1 MSISLIDLL
10 MRVLARVLD
19 TLEGTWP
26 FLVLSVV
33 LASVVQVYVGADRLG
48 GWLRRSIPVAVV
60 GAVLLGALTPFCSCG
75 TMAVVLGSLASSVP
89 WAPVV
94 AFMASSPLT
103 SPGEYALSVGLFG
116 PGFATAFV
124 IAAIGV
130 GLLGG
135 MAAWVL
141 ERAGLLAGQSRVQ
154 PGASTCSGTSEGGE
168 AQASDVQAPC
178 CPAALESLVGTPT
191 ALVAAAPVTS
201 DGACGSTG
209 SRCCGTPGPDRPAP
223 GPRRVPLTSRLT
235 AVGTDPRTRELG
247 RALVTNGRRLA
258 WYFLAFAA
266 LGYLIIEL
274 IPTAVLEQ
282 HLGDGNGLTAVPL
295 AALLGIPMYVN
306 TEGSLPLVASLM
318 DGGMG
323 AGPALAFLVTGAGTS
338 IGAVSGMLIVA
349 RWRIVALVVGTLFVS
364 ACLVGWVAPLWL

>member
-1 MSISLIDLL
+1 VTGSLLDLL
-10 MRVLARVLD
+10 TRVVTRVLD
-19 TLEGTWP
+19 TLESTWP

-75 TMAVVLGSLASSVP
+75 TMAVVLGSLAASVP

-94 AFMASSPLT
+94 AFLASSPLT

-116 PGFATAFV
+116 PRFATAFV
-124 IAAIGV
+124 VAAIGV

-135 MAAWVL
+135 AAAWAL
-141 ERAGLLAGQSRVQ
+141 ERAGWLTGQSRVA
-154 PGASTCSGTSEGGE
+154 PGAASTCSAEDDVE
-168 AQASDVQAPC
+168 AVSAPC
-178 CPAALESLVGTPT
+178 CPAALQSLVATPA
-191 ALVAAAPVTS
+191 ALGSAAGGPTGGS
-201 DGACGSTG
+201 CGAVDAG
-209 SRCCGTPGPDRPAP
+209 CCGTV
-223 GPRRVPLTSRLT
+223 GPREATPGDHGVSPATWPA
-235 AVGTDPRTRELG
+235 AVRDDPRTPELG

-266 LGYLIIEL
+266 LGYLVIEL
-274 IPTAVLEQ
+274 VPTSVLEQ
-282 HLGDGNGLTAVPL
+282 HLGDGNALTAVPL

-323 AGPALAFLVTGAGTS
+323 AGPALAFLITGAGTS
-338 IGAVSGMLIVA
+338 IGAVSGMLVVA
-349 RWRIVALVVGTLFVS
+349 RWRIVALVVATLFVS
-364 ACLVGWVAPLWL
+364 ACLTGWLAPLWL

>member
-1 MSISLIDLL
+1 MTISFVDLL
-10 MRVLARVLD
+10 MRVLTRVLD
-19 TLEGTWP
+19 TLESTWP

-48 GWLRRSIPVAVV
+48 AWLRRSTPVAVV

-75 TMAVVLGSLASSVP
+75 TMAVVLGSLAASVP

-135 MAAWVL
+135 AAAWVL
-141 ERAGLLAGQSRVQ
+141 ERAGWLAGQSRVAPASASRC
-154 PGASTCSGTSEGGE
+154 PGTDTVDRVE
-168 AQASDVQAPC
+168 VPC
-178 CPAALESLVGTPT
+178 CPAALESLIT
-191 ALVAAAPVTS
+191 APAVLTAAPVGS
-201 DGACGSTG
+201 SAGSCGSVD
-209 SRCCGTPGPDRPAP
+209 SRCCGTPGRDPA
-223 GPRRVPLTSRLT
+223 SREHRAEPAATRLS
-235 AVGTDPRTRELG
+235 AVRTDPRTRELG
-247 RALVTNGRRLA
+247 MALLTNGRRLA

-266 LGYLIIEL
+266 LGYLVIAL
-274 IPTAVLEQ
+274 IPTSVFEQ
-282 HLGDGNGLTAVPL
+282 HLGDGSALTAVPL

-349 RWRIVALVVGTLFVS
+349 RWRVVALVVGTLFVS
-364 ACLVGWVAPLWL
+364 ACLTGWLAPLWL

>member
-1 MSISLIDLL
+1 VIFWFADL
-10 MRVLARVLD
+10 VTSVVTRVLD
-19 TLEGTWP
+19 TLSHTWP
-26 FLVLSVV
+26 FLLLSVV
-33 LASVVQVYVGADRLG
+33 LASVIQVYVGAERLG
-48 GWLRRSIPVAVV
+48 AWLRRSTPVAIV

-94 AFMASSPLT
+94 AFTASSPLT

-124 IAAIGV
+124 VAAIGV
-130 GLLGG
+130 GLIGG
-135 MAAWVL
+135 IAAWVL
-141 ERAGLLAGQSRVQ
+141 ERAGWLDGQSRV
-154 PGASTCSGTSEGGE
+154 PATPASGCPTSQSV
-168 AQASDVQAPC
+168 APVDAPC
-178 CPAALESLVGTPT
+178 CPASLEP
-191 ALVAAAPVTS
+191 AAAAAVAGGLPAGRSGISV
-201 DGACGSTG
+201 GLAE
-209 SRCCGTPGPDRPAP
+209 RCCTAAEPTRTWAEHQDATATP
-223 GPRRVPLTSRLT
+223 RVSALR
-235 AVGTDPRTRELG
+235 ADPRTLELG
-247 RALVTNGRRLA
+247 RALVANGRRLA

-274 IPTAVLEQ
+274 VPMSLLEQ
-282 HLGDGNGLTAVPL
+282 HLGDGNAMTAVPL

-349 RWRIVALVVGTLFVS
+349 RWRVVALVVGTLFVS
-364 ACLVGWVAPLWL
+364 ACLTGWLAPLWL

>member
-1 MSISLIDLL
+1 MIISPIDLL
-10 MRVLARVLD
+10 MRVVVRVLD
-19 TLEGTWP
+19 TLESTWP

-48 GWLRRSIPVAVV
+48 GWLRRSVPVAVV

-75 TMAVVLGSLASSVP
+75 TMAVVLGSLAASVP

-124 IAAIGV
+124 LAAIGV

-135 MAAWVL
+135 IAAWVL
-141 ERAGLLAGQSRVQ
+141 ERAGWLVGQSRVA
-154 PGASTCSGTSEGGE
+154 PASGSACSTSTTVERVE
-168 AQASDVQAPC
+168 APC
-178 CPAALESLVGTPT
+178 CPAALETLVAAPAALAVAPAGSPRGTCGSADSGCCGTGGADGASRADGDGTPT
-191 ALVAAAPVTS
+191 SWSSAMRA
-201 DGACGSTG
+201 
-209 SRCCGTPGPDRPAP
+209 
-223 GPRRVPLTSRLT
+223 
-235 AVGTDPRTRELG
+235 DPRTRELG
-247 RALVTNGRRLA
+247 LALLTNGRRLA

-274 IPTAVLEQ
+274 IPTSVLQQ
-282 HLGDGNGLTAVPL
+282 HLGEGNALTAVPL

-323 AGPALAFLVTGAGTS
+323 PGPALAFLVTGAGTS

-364 ACLVGWVAPLWL
+364 ACLTGWLAPLWL

>member
-1 MSISLIDLL
+1 MPISLVDLL
-10 MRVLARVLD
+10 TRVVTRVLD
-19 TLEGTWP
+19 TLESTWP

-75 TMAVVLGSLASSVP
+75 TMAVVLGSLAASVP

-94 AFMASSPLT
+94 AFLASSPLT

-116 PGFATAFV
+116 PRFATAFV
-124 IAAIGV
+124 VAAIGV

-135 MAAWVL
+135 VAAWAL
-141 ERAGLLAGQSRVQ
+141 ERAGWLTGQSRVA
-154 PGASTCSGTSEGGE
+154 PARVSTCSAEGDIE
-168 AQASDVQAPC
+168 EVSAPC
-178 CPAALESLVGTPT
+178 CPAALESLVVTP
-191 ALVAAAPVTS
+191 AVLAASAAGS
-201 DGACGSTG
+201 SADSCGAVDAG
-209 SRCCGTPGPDRPAP
+209 CCGTGGPDRTPHVDHESQGATW
-223 GPRRVPLTSRLT
+223 L
-235 AVGTDPRTRELG
+235 AVMRTDPRTRELA
-247 RALVTNGRRLA
+247 RALVGNGRRLA
-258 WYFLAFAA
+258 WYFVAFAS
-266 LGYLIIEL
+266 LGYLVIEL
-274 IPTAVLEQ
+274 IPTSVFEQ
-282 HLGDGNGLTAVPL
+282 HLGDGNAITAVPL

-323 AGPALAFLVTGAGTS
+323 AGPALAFLITGAGTS

-364 ACLVGWVAPLWL
+364 ACLTGWIAPLWL

>member
-1 MSISLIDLL
+1 MTTPLLDLL
-10 MRVLARVLD
+10 TRVVTQVID
-19 TLEGTWP
+19 TLESTWP

-33 LASVVQVYVGADRLG
+33 LASIVQVYVGADRLG
-48 GWLRRSIPVAVV
+48 GWMRRSIPVAVV

-75 TMAVVLGSLASSVP
+75 TMAVVLGSLATSVP
-89 WAPVV
+89 WAPIV

-103 SPGEYALSVGLFG
+103 SPGEYTLSVGLFG

-130 GLLGG
+130 GLVGG
-135 MAAWVL
+135 VAAWVL
-141 ERAGLLAGQSRVQ
+141 ERAGWLAGQSRVA
-154 PGASTCSGTSEGGE
+154 PVAVRASRSLEPVEGAG
-168 AQASDVQAPC
+168 APC
-178 CPAALESLVGTPT
+178 CPAALESLVSTPAALAVAPSLSTGGT
-191 ALVAAAPVTS
+191 
-201 DGACGSTG
+201 CGSADPL
-209 SRCCGTPGPDRPAP
+209 CCGTPGPDRRT
-223 GPRRVPLTSRLT
+223 PRADT
-235 AVGTDPRTRELG
+235 AAATTWLSAVRSDPRTRELG

-258 WYFLAFAA
+258 WYFLAFTT
-266 LGYLIIEL
+266 LGYLIIGL
-274 IPTAVLEQ
+274 VPTALLEH
-282 HLGDGNGLTAVPL
+282 HLGDGNALTAVPL

-364 ACLVGWVAPLWL
+364 ACVTGWLAPLWL